1 MSTLADALLDIQ
13 SGKSFQTAEIQARP
27 DELGVIKVSAVTW
40 SHFQRKRTMRDSVE
54 KSVHIAESLNSQ
66 Q

>member
-1 MSTLADALLDIQ
+1 MNEDVVVSETERWASAYYISYMSFR
-13 SGKSFQTAEIQARP
+13 S
-27 DELGVIKVSAVTW
+27 
-40 SHFQRKRTMRDSVE
+40 KRTMRDSIE